1 MKRKQCLAYILA
13 LCILISLVPVF
24 SASASTLAPGQIIA
38 DGIYYIRNLEFD
50 TFLKVIDKEETLNYD
65 MYDYIYPGF
74 YYTFHEE
81 YNIPSDNA
89 QTTLTKMDA
98 RFLWKVEYLGNGEY
112 AITSMFKTDFMLT
125 PGHELENDRGV
136 PLGVMD
142 YRRDEDA
149 SVPIRFRWTIQMEGA
164 SRYALQWIGDN
175 GRPFA
180 AEHPNECPLPF
191 VMGDGPNSGA
201 FEWDFIPAPEQIMFY
216 SSSGMFTENPVYFVA
231 PEQTLTLEEMGL
243 EVILSPNYRD
253 TNNIRWSYSDEYNDP
268 DAWDIAYVDSYDGS
282 VTGGRYGECTI
293 TATYTKNGHTVSNS
307 YTLKVAPLPEG
318 DYFISNEESK
328 GFIDST
334 WNRDSYPEELYL
346 SGVFDGMRHQKWT
359 LVHVKE
365 DKYYI
370 LMDNLEPE
378 LNLFYLAP
386 ADDETL
392 DEGTPIVMRF
402 LRETSVIPCW
412 TIGVTEDGTYTIKN
426 AKDETLCIQQ
436 VMTDDETDE
445 ELQQGTATADD
456 HYDEWVFERANT
468 LRVQVYYDSYVNAYD
483 PYERDGLTFIKENHL
498 ALTQKF
504 YWERYKVSIDFLRPT
519 LISTYYSECT
529 NINRVG
535 RCECTDDSGCENS
548 DDPNNLKE
556 HHHTNM
562 TNILLRVPQPEPP
575 VDLTIL
581 FIGHVT
587 CYKVG
592 EEQLHQWR
600 GKEGMCFT
608 GYGLIAVNNIGS
620 CRCKPDYECTCNGI
634 INMRVYSVES
644 SIKTVIHE
652 IGHFFGALDHYGN
665 GKHSV
670 STSQKMSEDYGENYR
685 RSCIYGEDKETSEV
699 LREFMLC
706 EACRDNIQDGVI
718 RYFNLW
724 WS

>member
-125 PGHELENDRGV
+125 PGHELENERGV

-164 SRYALQWIGDN
+164 NRYALQWIGDN

-293 TATYTKNGHTVSNS
+293 TATYTKNGQTVSNN
-307 YTLKVAPLPEG
+307 YTLKVAPLPAGE
-318 DYFISNEESK
+318 YYIKNVESEL
-328 GFIDST
+328 FIDSCQEG
-334 WNRDSYPEELYL
+334 SYNE
-346 SGVFDGMRHQKWT
+346 RHLVLNAESTGLRSQKWT
-359 LVHVKE
+359 LVHIEKDE
-365 DKYYI
+365 YYI
-370 LMDNLEPE
+370 LLEIDDRQFYLTPADGE
-378 LNLFYLAP
+378 LLENGASIVLNLVEQ
-386 ADDETL
+386 D
-392 DEGTPIVMRF
+392 
-402 LRETSVIPCW
+402 SVIPRW
-412 TIGVTEDGTYTIKN
+412 QIGVTEDGYHTIMN
-426 AKDETLCIQQ
+426 PKDRSICIQYSERNEGQ
-436 VMTDDETDE
+436 I
-445 ELQQGTATADD
+445 LQGTSAMDN
-456 HYDEWVFERANT
+456 HYDEWVFERAKT
-468 LRVQVYYDSYVNAYD
+468 LRVQVYFDLYVNAYD
-483 PYERDGLTFIKENHL
+483 PIGRNGVRFIEDKHL
-498 ALTQKF
+498 AIARQYF
-504 YWERYKVSIDFLRPT
+504 WEQFRVSIEFTHPQGIL
-519 LISTYYSECT
+519 TYYEECT
-529 NINRVG
+529 NRNSKG
-535 RCECTDDSGCENS
+535 ECECSSYCYNS
-548 DDPNNLKE
+548 EVIDQLQNV
-556 HHHTNM
+556 HHSNIS
-562 TNILLRVPQPEPP
+562 NILLRVPMPQDPID
-575 VDLTIL
+575 VTVL
-581 FIGHVT
+581 FIGHPT
-587 CYKVG
+587 CYAYDSPTCKR
-592 EEQLHQWR
+592 LLL
-600 GKEGMCFT
+600 GMADRQ
-608 GYGLIAVNNIGS
+608 YGLIAVNNIGVCPYGTS
-620 CRCKPDYECTCNGI
+620 GECQCD
-634 INMRVYSVES
+634 VSVDHYFYSVES
-644 SIKTVIHE
+644 SVKTLIHE
-652 IGHFFGALDHYGN
+652 IGHIFGAIDHYG
-665 GKHSV
+665 GLYKDSR
-670 STSQKMSEDYGENYR
+670 STSQMRKLDKHYNEN
-685 RSCIYGEDKETSEV
+685 CIYGENKEQPDV
-699 LREFMLC
+699 LDDFLMC
-706 EACRDNIQDGVI
+706 EACRKNIEDGI
-718 RYFNLW
+718 EGYFNPR